1 MTALKIIDTDS
12 SWEVFLFVGD
22 NAISMAGCVI
32 VVVCNCLLY
41 TSEVADEAELSF
53 AWQADPIKQPPV
65 DEVTFLPVL
74 SFYKKK
80 ITLK

>member
-1 MTALKIIDTDS
+1 MAAVNDVGSSQQMTEKTEGKTAYEENK
-12 SWEVFLFVGD
+12 
-22 NAISMAGCVI
+22 NH
-32 VVVCNCLLY
+32 LY
-41 TSEVADEAELSF
+41 LELAREVADEAELSF